1 MKYMMYCKKCFEDSS
16 GYIKTIKEILEWSEE
31 YIKNNDTIGFY
42 SCKTDNEFCKHH
54 PKEKLQK
61 MNLSYDEFNNIASVS
76 NDKSFILAMDSLKE
90 KDPIEFQLKMSQF
103 KTQVQQQESIKAQ
116 NDNIPR
122 CPHCKSTNIKS
133 ISGLNRGASIAMLG
147 IFSKKI
153 NKSFECKQCGY
164 TW

>member
-1 MKYMMYCKKCFEDSS
+1 MCKIVLKCDKCNRFYVAGEKKDIGCIDNFKNCGGKMFDTGMKFD
-16 GYIKTIKEILEWSEE
+16 E
-31 YIKNNDTIGFY
+31 YLI
-42 SCKTDNEFCKHH
+42 
-54 PKEKLQK
+54 
-61 MNLSYDEFNNIASVS
+61 VS
-76 NDKSFILAMDSLKE
+76 KISKDDDFLNAMIDLKE

-103 KTQVQQQESIKAQ
+103 KTQVQQQESIKTQ
-116 NDNIPR
+116 NDNTPR

-133 ISGLNRGASIAMLG
+133 ISGLNRGASIAMWG

>member
-1 MKYMMYCKKCFEDSS
+1 MCEIVLKCNKCGRFYVAGKIKDIGCIDNFKNCGGQMFDTGMKFD
-16 GYIKTIKEILEWSEE
+16 E
-31 YIKNNDTIGFY
+31 YLI
-42 SCKTDNEFCKHH
+42 
-54 PKEKLQK
+54 
-61 MNLSYDEFNNIASVS
+61 VS
-76 NDKSFILAMDSLKE
+76 KISKDRTFLNAMIELKE

-103 KTQVQQQESIKAQ
+103 KTQVQQQESIKTQ
-116 NDNIPR
+116 NDNTPR

-133 ISGLNRGASIAMLG
+133 ISGLNRGASIAMWG

>member
-1 MKYMMYCKKCFEDSS
+1 MENNKILIKKCPKCGRIGRCTSDYMKCFC
-16 GYIKTIKEILEWSEE
+16 GEE
-31 YIKNNDTIGFY
+31 TLVETVM
-42 SCKTDNEFCKHH
+42 SDNEYCLLCDISSDDDF
-54 PKEKLQK
+54 L
-61 MNLSYDEFNNIASVS
+61 N
-76 NDKSFILAMDSLKE
+76 AMVDLKE

-103 KTQVQQQESIKAQ
+103 KTQVQQQESIKTQ
-116 NDNIPR
+116 NDNTPR

-133 ISGLNRGASIAMLG
+133 ISGLNRGASIAMWG

>member
-1 MKYMMYCKKCFEDSS
+1 MDFIVKKCLKCGQIIGCCKENDLIHTGNNCNGNLEPVGISWDELSIIEDISS
-16 GYIKTIKEILEWSEE
+16 DDDFL
-31 YIKNNDTIGFY
+31 N
-42 SCKTDNEFCKHH
+42 
-54 PKEKLQK
+54 
-61 MNLSYDEFNNIASVS
+61 
-76 NDKSFILAMDSLKE
+76 AMIDLKE

-103 KTQVQQQESIKAQ
+103 KTQVQQQESVKTQ
-116 NDNIPR
+116 NDNTPR

-133 ISGLNRGASIAMLG
+133 ISGLNRGASIAMWG

>member
-1 MKYMMYCKKCFEDSS
+1 MENNKILIKKCPKCGRIGRCTSDYMKCFC
-16 GYIKTIKEILEWSEE
+16 GEE
-31 YIKNNDTIGFY
+31 ALVETVM
-42 SCKTDNEFCKHH
+42 SDNEYCLLCDISSDDDF
-54 PKEKLQK
+54 L
-61 MNLSYDEFNNIASVS
+61 N
-76 NDKSFILAMDSLKE
+76 AMIDLKE

-103 KTQVQQQESIKAQ
+103 KTQVQQQDSIKTQ
-116 NDNIPR
+116 NDNTPR

-133 ISGLNRGASIAMLG
+133 ISGLNRGASIAMWG

>member
-1 MKYMMYCKKCFEDSS
+1 MSKYATICKKCREKNGGEGTLRINGYSSCINDGKCVVPGCNGKVED
-16 GYIKTIKEILEWSEE
+16 IALTKEE
-31 YIKNNDTIGFY
+31 YKFLTKINK
-42 SCKTDNEFCKHH
+42 
-54 PKEKLQK
+54 
-61 MNLSYDEFNNIASVS
+61 SVQ
-76 NDKSFILAMDSLKE
+76 FVEAMIDLKE

-103 KTQVQQQESIKAQ
+103 KTQVQQQESIKTQ
-116 NDNIPR
+116 NDNTPR

-133 ISGLNRGASIAMLG
+133 ISGLNRGASIAMWG

>member
-1 MKYMMYCKKCFEDSS
+1 MGKIVLKCDKCGRFYVAGEIKDIGCIDNFKNCGGKMFDTGMKFD
-16 GYIKTIKEILEWSEE
+16 E
-31 YIKNNDTIGFY
+31 YLIVSKI
-42 SCKTDNEFCKHH
+42 SKDNAF
-54 PKEKLQK
+54 L
-61 MNLSYDEFNNIASVS
+61 N
-76 NDKSFILAMDSLKE
+76 AMIELKE

-103 KTQVQQQESIKAQ
+103 KTQVQQQDSIKTQ

-133 ISGLNRGASIAMLG
+133 ISGLNRGTSIAIWG

>member
-1 MKYMMYCKKCFEDSS
+1 MSENIIIKRCPECGHIGRYTSSYNKCFC
-16 GYIKTIKEILEWSEE
+16 GKESLIE
-31 YIKNNDTIGFY
+31 TQV
-42 SCKTDNEFCKHH
+42 TDNEYHIIY
-54 PKEKLQK
+54 
-61 MNLSYDEFNNIASVS
+61 NVS
-76 NDKSFILAMDSLKE
+76 SDRTFINAMIDLKE

-103 KTQVQQQESIKAQ
+103 KTQVQQQESIKTQ
-116 NDNIPR
+116 NDDTPR

-133 ISGLNRGASIAMLG
+133 ISGLNRGASIAMWG

>member
-1 MKYMMYCKKCFEDSS
+1 MDEIVLKCNKCSRFYVSGEAKDIGCVDKFKGCGGIMLDTGMKFD
-16 GYIKTIKEILEWSEE
+16 E
-31 YIKNNDTIGFY
+31 YLIISK
-42 SCKTDNEFCKHH
+42 
-54 PKEKLQK
+54 
-61 MNLSYDEFNNIASVS
+61 VS
-76 NDKSFILAMDSLKE
+76 QDRTFLNAMIDLKE

-103 KTQVQQQESIKAQ
+103 KTQVQQQESIKTQ
-116 NDNIPR
+116 NDNTPR

-133 ISGLNRGASIAMLG
+133 ISGLNRGTSIAMWG

>member
-1 MKYMMYCKKCFEDSS
+1 MDEIVLKCNKCSRFYVSGEAKDIGCVDKFKGCGGIMLDTGMKFD
-16 GYIKTIKEILEWSEE
+16 E
-31 YIKNNDTIGFY
+31 YLIISK
-42 SCKTDNEFCKHH
+42 
-54 PKEKLQK
+54 
-61 MNLSYDEFNNIASVS
+61 VS
-76 NDKSFILAMDSLKE
+76 QDRTFLNAMIDLKE

-103 KTQVQQQESIKAQ
+103 KTQVQQQESIKTQ

-122 CPHCKSTNIKS
+122 CPHCKSTNIKL
-133 ISGLNRGASIAMLG
+133 ISGLNRGTSIAMWG

>member
-1 MKYMMYCKKCFEDSS
+1 MNMNTVLKICEKCGKRGGATPVEAKKCGLCGGNLINTNISTEEFSIIENISS
-16 GYIKTIKEILEWSEE
+16 DDDFL
-31 YIKNNDTIGFY
+31 N
-42 SCKTDNEFCKHH
+42 
-54 PKEKLQK
+54 
-61 MNLSYDEFNNIASVS
+61 
-76 NDKSFILAMDSLKE
+76 AMIDLKE

-103 KTQVQQQESIKAQ
+103 KTQVQQQESIKTQ
-116 NDNIPR
+116 NDNTPR

-133 ISGLNRGASIAMLG
+133 ISGLNRGASIAMWG